1 MITKLYNN
9 AFQES
14 IYDILKDT
22 ESSTKVDTG
31 VFDGDFR
38 IRYKRNS
45 KETVY
50 YSYKTEEQMI
60 SDFKNFTIL
69 NNIIRD
75 FFYGLA

>member
-1 MITKLYNN
+1 MITKLHNH
-9 AFQES
+9 AFRES
-14 IYDILKDT
+14 IYDILRDN
-22 ESSTKVDTG
+22 ESLTKVDTG
-31 VFDGDFR
+31 VFDDKFR